1 MRKFKNKKTGAIYT
15 VTTQSVVDAFL
26 KNPEFTE
33 IKEKET
39 KAKKGADE
47 ETATAPEAPDADNE
61 SDKNE
66 NE

>member
-1 MRKFKNKKTGAIYT
+1 MRKFKNKKTGAIYV

-26 KNPEFTE
+26 KNSEFTE

-39 KAKKGADE
+39 KAKKGAEE
-47 ETATAPEAPDADNE
+47 ETPTAPEAPEADNE